1 MKKIGKICTKLFLII
16 IILSSLSKITSVV
29 YAENTSD
36 VIESIKKIDSLS
48 GNQSTIE
55 SSTVV
60 KEENITEQKESTDEE
75 IGSQETDAKEKE
87 TINKEEISNVQY
99 INSVTLPQLLG
110 EENIKEFQE
119 VGNGSL
125 AIKGWALADVGMY
138 AVEILIDGKVV
149 DRASLGEERL
159 DIYN

>member
-16 IILSSLSKITSVV
+16 IILSSLSKITFVV
-29 YAENTSD
+29 HAENTSD

-75 IGSQETDAKEKE
+75 IGSQETDA
-87 TINKEEISNVQY
+87 
-99 INSVTLPQLLG
+99 
-110 EENIKEFQE
+110 
-119 VGNGSL
+119 
-125 AIKGWALADVGMY
+125 
-138 AVEILIDGKVV
+138 
-149 DRASLGEERL
+149 
-159 DIYN
+159 